1 MVEDGLWL
9 VFLLKEQAL
18 VPTMAKTKAGF
29 YMGIEPVEAVG
40 SHDHAALE
48 QAIIR
53 VVQRG
58 NPSVP
63 TPPGGAKFPKSVL
76 LKYAKLKSISSFD
89 KLAKTW
95 QLSKREGAYLI
106 VPYRPRKDRGKEEDT
121 ERGEA
126 IPAEEPLEAVVR
138 RLVHRALE
146 PDGRHVKNERPRGRP

>member
-1 MVEDGLWL
+1 MVEDGLWV

-29 YMGIEPVEAVG
+29 YMGIEPVEVVDV
-40 SHDHAALE
+40 HDKAALE

-53 VVQRG
+53 VVKRG

-63 TPPGGAKFPKSVL
+63 TPLGGANFPKSPL
-76 LKYAKLKSISSFD
+76 LKYTKLKSRSSFD
-89 KLAKTW
+89 RVAKSW
-95 QLSKREGAYLI
+95 KLSKREGAYLI
-106 VPYRPRKDRGKEEDT
+106 VPYRPRKDSGAEEDT

-138 RLVHRALE
+138 RLVHRALKS
-146 PDGRHVKNERPRGRP
+146 DKQG